1 VTTMI
6 GDFWPCWALVLLLGL
21 FAAPVLRLL
30 VIRFAEG
37 RPAGSG
43 SDDCTGD
50 AAGER
55 HSLAALLP
63 TASCARCGRRLGA
76 PPLVLEAVALVA
88 VATILAT
95 TAPWPI
101 LLAGLW
107 WTACAVPLAFIDVR
121 THRLPDLLTYS
132 AAGGVG
138 AFFATQAALSGQ
150 GQILLRASVAAAVC
164 SGVFLLAALT
174 LGQRG
179 IGLGDVKLVV
189 SVAMLLS
196 WWGWAAVFLA
206 VFLAFLASGA
216 VGAALLAT
224 RRATRTTHLPM
235 GPFFVAAT
243 IAVVSLHAAVGS
255 HSA

>member
-1 VTTMI
+1 MATVI
-6 GDFWPCWALVLLLGL
+6 GEFWPRCALVPLLGF

-30 VIRFAEG
+30 VTRFTNG

-43 SDDCTGD
+43 SDGCTGG
-50 AAGER
+50 AAGKR

-63 TASCARCGRRLGA
+63 TALCARCGRRLGA
-76 PPLVLEAVALVA
+76 PPFLLEAVALVA
-88 VATILAT
+88 VAAILAT
-95 TAPWPI
+95 APPWPT

-107 WTACAVPLAFIDVR
+107 WTGCAVPLAFIDFR

-132 AAGGVG
+132 AAGGVAVLFG
-138 AFFATQAALSGQ
+138 TQAALSGQ
-150 GQILLRASVAAAVC
+150 WQILLRAMVAGAAC
-164 SGVFLLAALT
+164 SGVFVLAALT

-179 IGLGDVKLVV
+179 IGLGDVKLMA

-196 WWGWAAVFLA
+196 WWGGAAVFLA
-206 VFLAFLASGA
+206 VLLAFLASGA

-224 RRATRTTHLPM
+224 RRATRSTHLPM

-243 IAVVSLHAAVGS
+243 VAVVGLHAAVGS
-255 HSA
+255 